1 MELFT
6 LSFIPTF
13 KLGPLRKGPVNPPVP
28 TGGLFGNVTVYPMV
42 SDTLLTI
49 STSLFVLIEIGRGS
63 YNFIRNEA
71 GVVEVS
77 NNAFTAI

>member
-1 MELFT
+1 
-6 LSFIPTF
+6 
-13 KLGPLRKGPVNPPVP
+13 
-28 TGGLFGNVTVYPMV
+28 MV

-63 YNFIRNEA
+63 YNFIRNEV

-77 NNAFTAI
+77 NNTFTAI